1 MKKALSA
8 PVRMW
13 QLVLVS
19 VLVAVLTS
27 TAVVSA
33 APLATGFLAP
43 GTIRMI
49 WAYGTGSAPVTMP
62 ADYSSHAVLSTTV
75 VIPAGKVAELMAIGE
90 VDMEGGATTGYQYC
104 FGQYRLDNFKTGAQ
118 FKPGNYIL
126 EGFNPP
132 ANNLSVPING
142 FIGNVQAGT
151 HTVYMVMQ
159 AGYNTCTAL
168 NRSMIVFANIH

>member
-1 MKKALSA
+1 MKNVLSA

-13 QLVLVS
+13 QVLLVS

-33 APLATGFLAP
+33 APLTAFLAP
-43 GTIRMI
+43 GTFRMGLK
-49 WAYGTGSAPVTMP
+49 YGTSPVSLP
-62 ADYSSHAVLSTTV
+62 ADYSSHAVLAHSI
-75 VIPAGKVAELMAIGE
+75 VIPAGKVADLAAIGE
-90 VDMEGGATTGYQYC
+90 VDMEGGASTGYQYC
-104 FGQYRLDNFKTGAQ
+104 FGQYRLDNVLTGTQ

-142 FIGNVQAGT
+142 FLGNVPAGT

-168 NRSMIVFANIH
+168 DRSMIIIANIH